1 MLEQLSQLRRP
12 LNLAGFAV
20 CALLIAAAYY
30 LQFVEGMEPC
40 PLCIF
45 QRVAMFALGAAFL
58 LAALHHPR
66 AWGRYIYGL
75 LIALSAGI
83 GAAIAGR
90 HVWLQSLPADQ
101 VPSCGPGLNYIL
113 DTFAFVEAI
122 AVVLRG
128 SGECAEVDMLLG
140 LSLPLWTLIA
150 FIGLGIAGVAINF
163 LGAGRGRPLS
173 ALRPAER

>member
-1 MLEQLSQLRRP
+1 MLERIADWRRP
-12 LNLAGFAV
+12 LNFAGFLI

-45 QRVAMFALGAAFL
+45 QRVAMFALGAVFL
-58 LAALHHPR
+58 IAALHHPR
-66 AWGRYIYGL
+66 GRGSYGYA
-75 LIALSAGI
+75 ALSTIAAGI

-113 DTFAFVEAI
+113 DTFAFFESIAI
-122 AVVLRG
+122 VLRG
-128 SGECAEVDMLLG
+128 SGECAEVELLWG
-140 LSLPLWTLIA
+140 LSIPLWTLIA
-150 FIGLGIAGVAINF
+150 FVGLGLAGILVNT
-163 LGAGRGRPLS
+163 LGAGRAG
-173 ALRPAER
+173 ER